1 MPQEREIKTCRSAA
15 QPVHRE
21 QSGKEEKAGCHCS
34 YPDAT
39 VHVPMLLF
47 VSYLAQGFLY
57 FPHFVAIA
65 WFSFLPLS
73 LHLSQQHSGF
83 AQHCLSLLHFYLIL
97 CQDQWASW
105 SSEGWCPPK
114 TDPLP
119 WQELQY
125 GLEASAL
132 HWACSGGT
140 PTSRKREGRAPPWLA
155 STQLPGVCLLWGTIL
170 CPRRLK
176 RAFVKS
182 FFLNFHPSSSY

>member
-39 VHVPMLLF
+39 VHVPMPLF

-97 CQDQWASW
+97 CAKTSEHHDLQRDGVPQRLIPCRGKSSNTDSRHQPYTGPVLVGLPHPERGKGELLHGLPALS
-105 SSEGWCPPK
+105 SLVSACSEGQSSVP
-114 TDPLP
+114 TD
-119 WQELQY
+119 
-125 GLEASAL
+125 
-132 HWACSGGT
+132 
-140 PTSRKREGRAPPWLA
+140 
-155 STQLPGVCLLWGTIL
+155 
-170 CPRRLK
+170 
-176 RAFVKS
+176 
-182 FFLNFHPSSSY
+182 